1 MKKTIQALLTG
12 TLLTA
17 GLSIAHAETID
28 TKELDNLKMCV
39 DYSDMSTDVQ
49 KAYFK
54 ELDKRGQLSYQDH
67 SRLANK
73 EVGPSSTTCGMYMA
87 KGKPLT
93 ERSRQIR
100 PMTFKVVHVYSD
112 MYYVSQSGMI
122 VEGYERKEG
131 VMPPKLSVEK
141 PAVQAP
147 PVLYGAP
154 K

>member
-1 MKKTIQALLTG
+1 MKKTIQILLTG
-12 TLLTA
+12 AVLATGLTV
-17 GLSIAHAETID
+17 AHAETVEV
-28 TKELDNLKMCV
+28 KELDNLKMCV
-39 DYSDMSTDVQ
+39 DYSEMSRDVQ
-49 KAYFK
+49 QTYFK
-54 ELDKRGQLSYQDH
+54 ELDRRGQLSYQDH

-93 ERSRQIR
+93 EKSRQIR

-112 MYYVSQSGMI
+112 MYYVSQSGMV

-141 PAVQAP
+141 PDVQAP